1 MKTLKVL
8 ALISVIFLLPCHSYS
23 ATLGALRISLID
35 GDVQIKTEDTEEWVP
50 ASINMPLKDGD
61 QIWVPE
67 ESRTEVQLRDGT
79 SLRLDQNSAL
89 DILTLEKDSF
99 QFYLTEGHVYVN
111 FRGRK
116 GSLLQIDTEAS
127 SVRAYDR
134 SIFRMDVSGDGYTD
148 ISVYRGYL
156 YAENRDGRA
165 RVEEGNTL
173 SLREG
178 TYSELT
184 PLGPS
189 DEWEEW
195 NKERDR
201 KFAERRTSYR
211 YLPDELQ
218 AYSTDFEENG
228 KWVYVREYGYVWTPS
243 VVVSAGWAPYR
254 IGRWVWMDGDY
265 VWVSYEPWG
274 WAPYHYGRWSFITSI
289 GWFWVPPIKGA
300 VYWGPG
306 FVGWVQTPTY
316 VSWVPLAPREIY
328 YGHGYYGPHSVNITN
343 ININVINITKVVYKN
358 IHIHNA
364 ITLIHH
370 DTFVTG
376 RHVDVNVRENP
387 FLSERIHVG
396 RPDIK
401 PERATIM
408 PVVKEIPQAK
418 RPPVPIREIKVKELK
433 ERRLLVRDR
442 NASVLAPASP
452 PKVMPLKTREGI
464 ERPKPKREEVVKP
477 KATREGIEKPETTKK
492 VIEKPEVTRKAIE
505 KPQSMKEETERPKTT
520 RGEIAKPKPVQESVE
535 KPKST
540 KVEVERPKVSPPA
553 VRGVEKPQ
561 ESRSQEKR
569 IEKTR
574 EYKPAGKR
582 MEKPNEQKPAGKEAV
597 KPGS

>member
-8 ALISVIFLLPCHSYS
+8 ALISLIFLLPCHSYS

-89 DILTLEKDSF
+89 DILTLDKDSY
-99 QFYLTEGHVYVN
+99 QFYLNEGHVYVN
-111 FRGRK
+111 FQGLRG
-116 GSLLQIDTEAS
+116 SSLQIDTSAS
-127 SVRAYDR
+127 SIRVYDK
-134 SIFRMDVSGDGYTD
+134 SIFRIDISGDGYTD
-148 ISVYRGYL
+148 ISVYRGSL
-156 YAENRDGRA
+156 YAETKNGRT
-165 RVEEGNTL
+165 RIKEGNTL
-173 SLREG
+173 SLGEG
-178 TYSELT
+178 TYAELA

-195 NKERDR
+195 NRERDR
-201 KFAERRTSYR
+201 KFAERGTAYR

-228 KWVYVREYGYVWTPS
+228 KWVYVREYGYVWTPR
-243 VVVSAGWAPYR
+243 VVVSVGWAPYR
-254 IGRWVWMDGDY
+254 IGRWVWRGGDY
-265 VWVSYEPWG
+265 VWISYEPWG
-274 WAPYHYGRWSFITSI
+274 WAPYHYGRWSFVASI

-306 FVGWVQTPTY
+306 FVGWIQTPTY
-316 VSWVPLAPREIY
+316 VSWIPLAPGEIY

-343 ININVINITKVVYKN
+343 ININTINIAKVVYKN
-358 IHIHNA
+358 IHVLNA
-364 ITLIHH
+364 FTLIHH

-376 RHVDVNVRENP
+376 RHVDINVRENP
-387 FLSERIHVG
+387 FLRERIHIG

-401 PERATIM
+401 PERATVI
-408 PVVKEIPQAK
+408 PLVKEIPQAK

-433 ERRLLVRDR
+433 DSRPFVRDR
-442 NASVLAPASP
+442 NASVITPASP
-452 PKVMPLKTREGI
+452 PKALPLKTREGI
-464 ERPKPKREEVVKP
+464 EKPKLMREEVGKP
-477 KATREGIEKPETTKK
+477 KATNEGIEKPETTRK
-492 VIEKPEVTRKAIE
+492 VIEKPQT
-505 KPQSMKEETERPKTT
+505 MKEETEKPKAIRRETT
-520 RGEIAKPKPVQESVE
+520 KPKPVQESIE

-540 KVEVERPKVSPPA
+540 KVEIEKPKVSQPV
-553 VRGVEKPQ
+553 VRGVEKPR
-561 ESRSQEKR
+561 ESRPLVQGTQNPKEPKQVEKR
-569 IEKTR
+569 TETPL
-574 EYKPAGKR
+574 EPKPS
-582 MEKPNEQKPAGKEAV
+582 GKEAG